1 MNKPKVN
8 SEGQKSLDLAQDQ
21 FDSFAKEVSN
31 FNPIEAKGPIEQKDQ
46 QTKMSSKEIRQ
57 YDAPV
62 IKAIRTMPRGK
73 VFWDE
78 KWRAERDRD
87 WELVRVIVENHE
99 IIGEDIECWSAPWGC
114 DSAHQWKIP
123 TNKPIYIPRHL
134 AKQLANCKYHRLRME
149 DKPTEAGNGMTFY
162 GSVTVDQ
169 VKQRIDCRPA
179 PSGGNFSA
187 SGF

>member
-8 SEGQKSLDLAQDQ
+8 SDGQKSLEQAQGQ
-21 FDSFAKEVSN
+21 FDAFAKEVSE
-31 FNPIEAKGPIEQKDQ
+31 FNPLEAKGPNVLTEQQ
-46 QTKMSSKEIRQ
+46 NKMSTKEVRQ

-62 IKAIRTMPRGK
+62 IKPLSTMPRGK
-73 VFWDE
+73 FHWDE

-99 IIGEDIECWSAPWGC
+99 IIGEDIDCWSAPWAC
-114 DSAHQWKIP
+114 DSAHHWKVP

-149 DKPTEAGNGMTFY
+149 DRPTDGANGMTFY

-179 PSGGNFSA
+179 PSGGNFGA